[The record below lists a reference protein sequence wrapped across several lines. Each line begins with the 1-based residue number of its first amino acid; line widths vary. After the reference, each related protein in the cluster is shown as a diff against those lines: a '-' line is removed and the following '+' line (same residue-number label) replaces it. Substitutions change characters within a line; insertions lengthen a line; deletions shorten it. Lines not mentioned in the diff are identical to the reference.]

1 MADLPEQ
8 GLKAAMA
15 QLGDQDGCGKRFHR
29 RRSLQMPKLQQ
40 GDARLNSCLDADCKS
55 AFVPENHVP
64 KHCRAQHGAEKSFQC
79 SYQGCERAFRKK
91 KALRAHW
98 TEHTSVLPFWCQ
110 EPGCTMKF
118 ASAAKR
124 KAHQRKHARYWCP
137 KPDCGTVLPTWTE
150 RQKHLQQH
158 PAEYKSQL
166 CPKLF
171 KKPGGLRQHK
181 SFRSWQKRALPKPR
195 WLCPKADCQASFT
208 TVFNLESHIQTAHLK
223 LLKYHCYFAGCEKAF
238 AMRESLIWY
247 LTVHDPTKK
256 KLKPQRCWPS
266 RKSQQRLGAQRQVLV
281 EENLSPLF
289 SQKLYV
295 RLKRSRS
302 GFPAGENGPGPLA
315 APACQ
320 GQAGEGPV
328 GALQRAPLPPRCGA
342 RGEPQRPLPA
352 APGHR
357 APGGGL
363 ETTSGPGRCCLVP
376 GRGAPRAQRLGCPWL
391 SAGICFNSFSPWNGW
406 KGEAPWGRKRLVQAN
421 EPPFYVGI
429 FFLPSRGCLLS
440 LSRGQGCP

>member
-1 MADLPEQ
+1 MAEAKLQEEAGGRSTSLGGVLASDLFACPHEECDAVLSKERRLQ
-8 GLKAAMA
+8 NPLSVHMGEMA

-29 RRSLQMPKLQQ
+29 RSSLQMPKLQQ

-55 AFVPENHVP
+55 AFVPENHLP
-64 KHCRAQHGAEKSFQC
+64 KHCRAQHGAEKSFQVVPA
-79 SYQGCERAFRKK
+79 GGKELMRWGVGAP
-91 KALRAHW
+91 
-98 TEHTSVLPFWCQ
+98 VLQAGLSSHLETPVVLGWLLPAQFSI
-110 EPGCTMKF
+110 
-118 ASAAKR
+118 SAPADPP
-124 KAHQRKHARYWCP
+124 QCPLLGYWCP

-208 TVFNLESHIQTAHLK
+208 TVFNLESHIRTAHLK

-238 AMRESLIWY
+238 AMRESLIRH

-266 RKSQQRLGAQRQVLV
+266 RKSQQRLGTQRQVLV

-295 RLKRSRS
+295 RLKRSRL

-320 GQAGEGPV
+320 GQAGERPV

-352 APGHR
+352 A
-357 APGGGL
+357 
-363 ETTSGPGRCCLVP
+363 TGPQEV
-376 GRGAPRAQRLGCPWL
+376 A
-391 SAGICFNSFSPWNGW
+391 
-406 KGEAPWGRKRLVQAN
+406 
-421 EPPFYVGI
+421 
-429 FFLPSRGCLLS
+429 
-440 LSRGQGCP
+440 